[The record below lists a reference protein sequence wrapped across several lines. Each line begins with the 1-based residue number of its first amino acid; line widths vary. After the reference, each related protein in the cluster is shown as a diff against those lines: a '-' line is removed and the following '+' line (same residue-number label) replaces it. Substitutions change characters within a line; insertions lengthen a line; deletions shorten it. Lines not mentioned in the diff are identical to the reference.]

1 MHFEFDETELSFQE
15 HIRRYATDKVAPHSK
30 RWDQGDRLTTEDLV
44 GLAELGLMGLAI
56 PEEFG
61 GAKASYVMG
70 GIASEEIGRAD
81 HTLTLFVQITQIVTE
96 LIASYGSQELKSA
109 YLPKVAQGRSIISFA
124 LTEPGAGS
132 DAASIRT
139 TAKREGDQWVI
150 RG

>member
-1 MHFEFDETELSFQE
+1 M
-15 HIRRYATDKVAPHSK
+15 
-30 RWDQGDRLTTEDLV
+30 TTEDLV

-81 HTLTLFVQITQIVTE
+81 HTLTLFVQNTQIVTE

-109 YLPKVAQGRSIISFA
+109 YLHKVAQGRSIISFA
-124 LTEPGAGS
+124 LTEAGS
-132 DAASIRT
+132 GADAASILT
-139 TAKREGDQWVI
+139 SAILLCDQCVI
-150 RG
+150 RC